1 MQVHLFDNESTLREV
16 IGKIVVP
23 NLQIRETDEER
34 FEDDPADFIMT
45 DMEGSDSNSRRKCAQ
60 DLLKSMSRQFESQAT
75 SICLEHI
82 TTMLNDYNTDKTN
95 KWGSKDVAIHLFLS
109 SAVQAESATN
119 KRSRNAQCN
128 CNKICNNVSKP
139 IYN

>member
-1 MQVHLFDNESTLREV
+1 MQVHLFDNESALREV

-60 DLLKSMSRQFESQAT
+60 DLLTFPRRKQN
-75 SICLEHI
+75 L
-82 TTMLNDYNTDKTN
+82 DKKN
-95 KWGSKDVAIHLFLS
+95 
-109 SAVQAESATN
+109 
-119 KRSRNAQCN
+119 
-128 CNKICNNVSKP
+128 
-139 IYN
+139 